1 MYAILRDVTLLS
13 GVHLQGAHPFR
24 GINCRHIGIVR
35 MLSVGV
41 PTIYRVFS
49 IFYFRGPFFMIF
61 GEMSSQRK
69 TTAKEKRKNTCLR
82 MEKNIVL
89 IIAPRRISA
98 AVKRPD

>member
-1 MYAILRDVTLLS
+1 
-13 GVHLQGAHPFR
+13 
-24 GINCRHIGIVR
+24 

-69 TTAKEKRKNTCLR
+69 TQKRLPENGEKHRFDHRATQDFSRREASGLTESCGSAEIEGR
-82 MEKNIVL
+82 MTHGLK
-89 IIAPRRISA
+89 R
-98 AVKRPD
+98 VKMGL